1 MRKFLLSITLA
12 AMTLLSACSNEDK
25 AHSLVKDF
33 LNDNLSVDF
42 SIDSYQRF
50 DSTKMVTPAAVQ
62 KMRES
67 VTEIKMY
74 ENKPTFA
81 DYTEGQQLLYLR
93 VKFTLD
99 DDTTKYVQTF
109 YLDNQLQ
116 GVVAVKEN

>member
-1 MRKFLLSITLA
+1 
-12 AMTLLSACSNEDK
+12 MTLLSGCSNEDK

>member
-1 MRKFLLSITLA
+1 
-12 AMTLLSACSNEDK
+12 MTMLSACSNEDK

>member
-116 GVVAVKEN
+116 RVVAVKEN